1 MANGFDYGGDSPLSF
16 KLNSS
21 GHPYQFP
28 ADFYNSEGGPPSGG
42 GQGSGFM
49 GALSGTAEGL
59 KLAAPALG
67 MAGASGAL
75 GSTGLMAGLGAA
87 APYAIPAILGA
98 GALWKYFK
106 GRQDEPG
113 DAGQKQLGLATD
125 YHEGVMSG
133 ENPQGKKQFQLALN
147 ELMKK
152 KAAGIGS
159 TQGVNPALALKL
171 IQEGQ
176 EGSEAKAMS
185 DFTRLNEQAR
195 QESAGALASLGAGAS
210 ARQQQFD
217 LAQQAR
223 RDQLYGEIM
232 KGISSAAIKGFGAG

>member
-1 MANGFDYGGDSPLSF
+1 MANGFDYGGDNPLSF
-16 KLNSS
+16 GVNSS
-21 GHPYQFP
+21 GFP
-28 ADFYNSEGGPPSGG
+28 NRFPDNFYNSEGGPPSGG

-49 GALSGTAEGL
+49 GALSGGAE
-59 KLAAPALG
+59 LAAPMLG
-67 MAGASGAL
+67 IAGSSGAL

-106 GRQDEPG
+106 GRQDKQG
-113 DAGQKQLGLATD
+113 DAGQKQLRLATD
-125 YHEGVMSG
+125 YHKDVMSG
-133 ENPQGKKQFQLALN
+133 QNKQGTQQFKLALN
-147 ELMKK
+147 ELLKK

-159 TQGVNPALALKL
+159 TRINPALALKL

-217 LAQQAR
+217 LAQQSR

>member
-1 MANGFDYGGDSPLSF
+1 
-16 KLNSS
+16 
-21 GHPYQFP
+21 
-28 ADFYNSEGGPPSGG
+28 
-42 GQGSGFM
+42 
-49 GALSGTAEGL
+49 
-59 KLAAPALG
+59 
-67 MAGASGAL
+67 
-75 GSTGLMAGLGAA
+75 MAGLGAA
-87 APYAIPAILGA
+87 APYAIPAMMGA

-113 DAGQKQLGLATD
+113 DAGQKQLGLATN

-147 ELMKK
+147 ELLKK

-159 TQGVNPALALKL
+159 TRINPALALKL
-171 IQEGQ
+171 MQEGQ
-176 EGSEAKAMS
+176 EGAEAKAVS

-195 QESAGALASLGAGAS
+195 QESAGALASLGGSAS